1 MEQPRQGS
9 GESVVLSRTVQAAG
23 AVVWRRGPHGRP
35 ETLLIHR
42 PRYDDW
48 SFPKGKLKRGESDED
63 AALRELEEEVGIR
76 AELGPEL
83 LSTSYRDAKGRQKTV
98 RYWAI
103 ELPESVEPIAGDGV
117 DQWRWVSLEEA
128 ADELTWD
135 RDRGVLD
142 SLRELV

>member
-1 MEQPRQGS
+1 M
-9 GESVVLSRTVQAAG
+9 VLNQTVRAAG
-23 AVVWRRGPHGRP
+23 AVVWRRGPRGRP
-35 ETLLIHR
+35 EALLIHR

-48 SFPKGKLKRGESDED
+48 SFPKGKLKTGESDEE

-83 LSTSYRDAKGRQKTV
+83 PSTRYRDAKGRPKTV

-103 ELPESVEPIAGDGV
+103 ELPEGVEPIAGDGV
-117 DQWRWVSLEEA
+117 DEWRWAPLEEA
-128 ADELTWD
+128 ADKLTWD

-142 SLRELV
+142 SLRELL

>member
-1 MEQPRQGS
+1 
-9 GESVVLSRTVQAAG
+9 VVLSRSVRAAG
-23 AVVWRRGPHGRP
+23 AVVWRRGPSGRP

-48 SFPKGKLKRGESDED
+48 SFPKGKLKTGESDEE

-83 LSTSYRDAKGRQKTV
+83 LSTRYRDAKGRQKTV

-103 ELPESVEPIAGDGV
+103 ELPEGVEPIAGDGV
-117 DQWRWVSLEEA
+117 DQWRWASLEEA

>member
-1 MEQPRQGS
+1 
-9 GESVVLSRTVQAAG
+9 VVLSRSVRAAG
-23 AVVWRRGPHGRP
+23 AVVWRRGPRGRP

-48 SFPKGKLKRGESDED
+48 SFPKGKLKTGESDEQ

-83 LSTSYRDAKGRQKTV
+83 LSTRYRDAKGRQKTV

-103 ELPESVEPIAGDGV
+103 ELPEGVEPTAGDGV
-117 DQWRWVSLEEA
+117 DEWRWAPLEEA
-128 ADELTWD
+128 ADELTWE
-135 RDRGVLD
+135 RDRGVLA
-142 SLRELV
+142 SLRALV

>member
-1 MEQPRQGS
+1 M
-9 GESVVLSRTVQAAG
+9 VLSRNVRAAG
-23 AVVWRRGPHGRP
+23 AVVWRRGSHGRP
-35 ETLLIHR
+35 EVLLIHR

-48 SFPKGKLKRGESDED
+48 SFPKGKLKTGETDEE

-76 AELGPEL
+76 AQLGPEL
-83 LSTSYRDAKGRQKTV
+83 LSTRYRDAKGRQKTV

-103 ELPESVEPIAGDGV
+103 ELPEGVEPIAGDGV
-117 DQWRWVSLEEA
+117 DEVRWAPLDEA
-128 ADELTWD
+128 AHDLTWE

>member
-1 MEQPRQGS
+1 VGLTGS
-9 GESVVLSRTVQAAG
+9 VRAAG
-23 AVVWRRGPHGRP
+23 AVVWRRGPNGRP
-35 ETLLIHR
+35 EALLIHR

-83 LSTSYRDAKGRQKTV
+83 LSTRYRDAKGRKKTV
-98 RYWAI
+98 RYWAV
-103 ELPESVEPIAGDGV
+103 ELPEGAEPITGDGV
-117 DQWRWVSLEEA
+117 DEWRWASFDVA
-128 ADELTWD
+128 ADDLTWD

>member
-1 MEQPRQGS
+1 M
-9 GESVVLSRTVQAAG
+9 VLSQSVRAAG
-23 AVVWRRGPHGRP
+23 AVVWRRGPSGRP
-35 ETLLIHR
+35 EALLIHR

-83 LSTSYRDAKGRQKTV
+83 LSTRYRDGKGRPKTV

-103 ELPESVEPIAGDGV
+103 ELPDGAEPIAGDGV
-117 DQWRWVSLEEA
+117 DEWRWVPFDDA
-128 ADELTWD
+128 ADDLTWD
-135 RDRGVLD
+135 RDRGVLE
-142 SLRELV
+142 SLREHV

>member
-1 MEQPRQGS
+1 M
-9 GESVVLSRTVQAAG
+9 VLSRSVRAAG
-23 AVVWRRGPHGRP
+23 AVVWRRGPSGRP

-83 LSTSYRDAKGRQKTV
+83 LSTTYRDAKGRQKTV

-103 ELPESVEPIAGDGV
+103 ELPEGVEPITGDGV
-117 DQWRWVSLEEA
+117 DELRWAPLDEA
-128 ADELTWD
+128 ADDLTWE

>member
-1 MEQPRQGS
+1 MGLTR
-9 GESVVLSRTVQAAG
+9 SVRAAG
-23 AVVWRRGPHGRP
+23 AVVWRRGPNGRL
-35 ETLLIHR
+35 EALLIHR

-48 SFPKGKLKRGESDED
+48 SFPKGKLKRGESDEE

-83 LSTSYRDAKGRQKTV
+83 LSTSYRDGKGRKKTV

-103 ELPESVEPIAGDGV
+103 ELPQGVEPIAGDGV
-117 DQWRWVSLEEA
+117 DEWRWAPFDDAA
-128 ADELTWD
+128 ADLTWD

-142 SLRELV
+142 SLRELL

>member
-1 MEQPRQGS
+1 VGLTGS
-9 GESVVLSRTVQAAG
+9 VRAAG
-23 AVVWRRGPHGRP
+23 AVVWRRGSHGRP
-35 ETLLIHR
+35 EALLIHR

-48 SFPKGKLKRGESDED
+48 SFPKGKLKPGESDED

-76 AELGPEL
+76 AQLGPEL
-83 LSTSYRDAKGRQKTV
+83 LSTSYRDAKGRKKSV

-103 ELPESVEPIAGDGV
+103 ELPERAEPIAGDGV
-117 DQWRWVSLEEA
+117 DEWRWAPLDEA

>member
-1 MEQPRQGS
+1 
-9 GESVVLSRTVQAAG
+9 VVLSRSVRAAG
-23 AVVWRRGPHGRP
+23 AVVWRRGPRGRP

-48 SFPKGKLKRGESDED
+48 SFPKGKLKTGESDEQ

-83 LSTSYRDAKGRQKTV
+83 LSTRYRDAKGRQKTV

-103 ELPESVEPIAGDGV
+103 ELPEGVEPIAGDGV
-117 DQWRWVSLEEA
+117 DEWRWAPFDEA
-128 ADELTWD
+128 ADDLTWE

>member
-1 MEQPRQGS
+1 
-9 GESVVLSRTVQAAG
+9 VVLSGSVRAAG
-23 AVVWRRGPHGRP
+23 AVVWRRGPNGRP
-35 ETLLIHR
+35 EALLIHR

-76 AELGPEL
+76 AQLGPEL
-83 LSTSYRDAKGRQKTV
+83 LSTSYCDAKGRQKTV

-103 ELPESVEPIAGDGV
+103 ELPAGAEPIAGDGV
-117 DQWRWVSLEEA
+117 DEWRWAPLDLA
-128 ADELTWD
+128 ADELTWV

-142 SLRELV
+142 SLREHV

>member
-1 MEQPRQGS
+1 MGLSQ
-9 GESVVLSRTVQAAG
+9 SVRAAG
-23 AVVWRRGPHGRP
+23 AVVWRRGPSGRP
-35 ETLLIHR
+35 EALLIHR

-83 LSTSYRDAKGRQKTV
+83 LSTSYRDAKGRPKTV

-103 ELPESVEPIAGDGV
+103 ELPEGAEPIAGDGV
-117 DQWRWVSLEEA
+117 DEWRWAPS
-128 ADELTWD
+128 
-135 RDRGVLD
+135 R
-142 SLRELV
+142 

>member
-1 MEQPRQGS
+1 M
-9 GESVVLSRTVQAAG
+9 VLSRTVRAAG
-23 AVVWRRGPHGRP
+23 AVVWRRGSRGGP
-35 ETLLIHR
+35 EALLIHR

-83 LSTSYRDAKGRQKTV
+83 LGTTYRDAKGRQKTV

-103 ELPESVEPIAGDGV
+103 ELPEASS
-117 DQWRWVSLEEA
+117 RSLA
-128 ADELTWD
+128 TASTSCV
-135 RDRGVLD
+135 G
-142 SLRELV
+142 LRSTRRPTT